1 MNTSKTTNENRK
13 LDDNRE
19 EAERRRR
26 IRRILVASTVTLFF
40 LALVTYFSYRIYIEY
55 QKYIDPSNVYGD
67 WIEIGAPPY
76 QTEILT
82 LSNKGV
88 YRNNRLI
95 ATSYQFNGKRI
106 TIETGIGLTVYQL
119 AGNANSPQLRR
130 IIPDSPTQ
138 RLVKKGYEDTILQSV
153 DGAVQDRRQA
163 LREHFNISN

>member
-1 MNTSKTTNENRK
+1 M
-13 LDDNRE
+13 
-19 EAERRRR
+19 
-26 IRRILVASTVTLFF
+26 VASTVTLFF

-82 LSNKGV
+82 LSDKGV

-138 RLVKKGYEDTILQSV
+138 RLVKKGFEHTVLPSSG
-153 DGAVQDRRQA
+153 GAAQERRQA

>member
-1 MNTSKTTNENRK
+1 M
-13 LDDNRE
+13 
-19 EAERRRR
+19 
-26 IRRILVASTVTLFF
+26 VASTVTLFF

>member
-1 MNTSKTTNENRK
+1 M
-13 LDDNRE
+13 
-19 EAERRRR
+19 
-26 IRRILVASTVTLFF
+26 IASTVTLFF

-82 LSNKGV
+82 LSDKGV

-130 IIPDSPTQ
+130 IVPDSPTQ

>member
-1 MNTSKTTNENRK
+1 M
-13 LDDNRE
+13 
-19 EAERRRR
+19 
-26 IRRILVASTVTLFF
+26 IASTVTLFF

-55 QKYIDPSNVYGD
+55 QKYINPANVYGD

-82 LSNKGV
+82 LSETGV

-119 AGNANSPQLRR
+119 TGNDNSPQLRR
-130 IIPDSPTQ
+130 IVPDSPSQ

-153 DGAVQDRRQA
+153 DGAAQDRRQA

>member
-1 MNTSKTTNENRK
+1 M
-13 LDDNRE
+13 
-19 EAERRRR
+19 
-26 IRRILVASTVTLFF
+26 IASTVTLFF

-82 LSNKGV
+82 LSDKGV

>member
-1 MNTSKTTNENRK
+1 M
-13 LDDNRE
+13 
-19 EAERRRR
+19 
-26 IRRILVASTVTLFF
+26 VASTVTLFF

-82 LSNKGV
+82 LSDKGV

>member
-1 MNTSKTTNENRK
+1 M
-13 LDDNRE
+13 
-19 EAERRRR
+19 
-26 IRRILVASTVTLFF
+26 VASTVTLFF

-82 LSNKGV
+82 LSDKGV

-130 IIPDSPTQ
+130 IVPDSPTQ
-138 RLVKKGYEDTILQSV
+138 RLVKKGFEHTVLPSSG
-153 DGAVQDRRQA
+153 GAAQERRQA